1 MSWYNLEKTVRRI
14 SEGAMK
20 SSLSILRR
28 IAITAVVLVTMIIAT
43 GISYAADEVR
53 PDNGIPVVYI
63 TIDESQGTIAAMN
76 EDEEHNT
83 RCQGTI
89 SIDVPSGFHYTDM
102 AVIDC
107 SSLAERPMEI
117 KGRGNTTWGESKK
130 PYKVKLAKKADVLG
144 LGTNKHW
151 VLVANYFD
159 RTLVRDRITAWL
171 GDEIGLEFTPR
182 GVPVDLV
189 MKNTDGT
196 YNKYLG
202 SYYLSEQVRVGENR
216 IEIEELT
223 ASDVAESIITGGYLV
238 QNGSQT
244 DESSPSYF
252 TTQRDEVWAN
262 HTPNFDTGDDGY
274 VNKPQ
279 QKYIRDYMQKVEDAI
294 YSTDFEGKNRTS
306 YRDLMDLES
315 AAKYWLVMEACLNG
329 DAYGTGSTY
338 LYKKRGDKLYWGPL
352 WDFDMAWPYNQDYK
366 GFDIR
371 HNWIRGM
378 LYDTGR
384 DGFVREVKKQWPD
397 VREALLALARDGGM
411 IDRYYEE
418 TKRSQIE
425 DLKANPIPE
434 ASEDNNPREFDP
446 QTDKELL
453 KAWIIRRVNWMDSHM
468 SDLDKIMHRITVK
481 IPGQKPY
488 YTFVQDGFDPTGTLS
503 IPWIDGYVFAGWE
516 DENGNLIEGSGG
528 CRKDMTVIARY
539 ISEDKASRV
548 SNIFL
553 REKDAYI
560 EFRGEGST
568 LYTVAHTLVP
578 EDALIKDVAWITSD
592 DSIASPDDEG
602 IVDVHKP
609 GTVVITAALNNGIS
623 RSITLHIVEGHLPAP
638 DSIRTEKDVYR
649 MHPGGYDQVI
659 IRRSPERTLIGTYDY
674 QSSDP
679 GVVTVNENGMLTAI
693 APGRAYITII
703 TETPFTNAD
712 GSLEIRTLETKCEV
726 IVAEPS
732 AVTYRVSEGDG
743 QIWRKGS
750 SEDAV
755 FVYKRSADD
764 DETFSHFEGIKVD
777 GNDVSPSYYTS
788 GRGSVIIRLK
798 PGYLETL
805 SIGKHTFTALFDDE
819 RASDAHF
826 EVVSPDGEGSGNGGR
841 DNTDR
846 TGSVRTGD
854 QSRLGLWAGILAAV
868 IAGII
873 IATVLLKKKK

>member
-1 MSWYNLEKTVRRI
+1 M
-14 SEGAMK
+14 
-20 SSLSILRR
+20 
-28 IAITAVVLVTMIIAT
+28 
-43 GISYAADEVR
+43 
-53 PDNGIPVVYI
+53 
-63 TIDESQGTIAAMN
+63 
-76 EDEEHNT
+76 
-83 RCQGTI
+83 
-89 SIDVPSGFHYTDM
+89 
-102 AVIDC
+102 
-107 SSLAERPMEI
+107 
-117 KGRGNTTWGESKK
+117 
-130 PYKVKLAKKADVLG
+130 
-144 LGTNKHW
+144 
-151 VLVANYFD
+151 
-159 RTLVRDRITAWL
+159 
-171 GDEIGLEFTPR
+171 
-182 GVPVDLV
+182 
-189 MKNTDGT
+189 
-196 YNKYLG
+196 
-202 SYYLSEQVRVGENR
+202 
-216 IEIEELT
+216 
-223 ASDVAESIITGGYLV
+223 
-238 QNGSQT
+238 
-244 DESSPSYF
+244 
-252 TTQRDEVWAN
+252 
-262 HTPNFDTGDDGY
+262 
-274 VNKPQ
+274 
-279 QKYIRDYMQKVEDAI
+279 
-294 YSTDFEGKNRTS
+294 
-306 YRDLMDLES
+306 
-315 AAKYWLVMEACLNG
+315 
-329 DAYGTGSTY
+329 
-338 LYKKRGDKLYWGPL
+338 
-352 WDFDMAWPYNQDYK
+352 
-366 GFDIR
+366 
-371 HNWIRGM
+371 
-378 LYDTGR
+378 
-384 DGFVREVKKQWPD
+384 
-397 VREALLALARDGGM
+397 
-411 IDRYYEE
+411 
-418 TKRSQIE
+418 
-425 DLKANPIPE
+425 
-434 ASEDNNPREFDP
+434 
-446 QTDKELL
+446 
-453 KAWIIRRVNWMDSHM
+453 
-468 SDLDKIMHRITVK
+468 
-481 IPGQKPY
+481 
-488 YTFVQDGFDPTGTLS
+488 
-503 IPWIDGYVFAGWE
+503 
-516 DENGNLIEGSGG
+516 
-528 CRKDMTVIARY
+528 
-539 ISEDKASRV
+539 
-548 SNIFL
+548 
-553 REKDAYI
+553 
-560 EFRGEGST
+560 
-568 LYTVAHTLVP
+568 YTVAHTLVP